1 MAVRHWLRKKI
12 ILNQPKTELYEHNE
26 EKPQRQTNA
35 CVHPHSHRH
44 WKKWHI
50 IFSVLQILATCN
62 LMKLMEMVLLSSTG
76 LGYIWPKCH
85 SVWHDWHSTWRVSV
99 SAMVAFTLGPRRR
112 SRGKRK
118 KPMDICDSLH
128 TSWLYFSPSLSEI
141 CYSFRLF
148 LYSHTI
154 CLLCSLSSCLP
165 VHVCFCDVSPQN
177 TCGFCVSQCQL
188 SRCCQTIWRVQMKQQ
203 KVVYTEV

>member
-1 MAVRHWLRKKI
+1 
-12 ILNQPKTELYEHNE
+12 
-26 EKPQRQTNA
+26 
-35 CVHPHSHRH
+35 
-44 WKKWHI
+44 
-50 IFSVLQILATCN
+50 
-62 LMKLMEMVLLSSTG
+62 MEMVLVSSTG

-85 SVWHDWHSTWRVSV
+85 SVWHDWHSTWHVSV
-99 SAMVAFTLGPRRR
+99 SAMVTFTLGPRRR
-112 SRGKRK
+112 SRGKSK

-128 TSWLYFSPSLSEI
+128 ASWLYFSPSLSEI

-148 LYSHTI
+148 FIYSHTI

-188 SRCCQTIWRVQMKQQ
+188 RRCCQTIWQVQMKQQ
-203 KVVYTEV
+203 KVVYTEVQGTVGGFTDSGKQWTDWRTDIWLEEWIHIRSSQYIRKCIIVGILQHVKWKYQKHFALQ